1 MMLLFRLIAQET
13 REANLVK
20 RVDTRTLAVSFF
32 FPHNL
37 SSGTGSASQDSLRLV
52 LLWSLGHRPLKTL
65 ILLLRGPAWV
75 ARTSKPQLPGD
86 PALADLSGHHRRSRG
101 HRWRIT

>member
-37 SSGTGSASQDSLRLV
+37 FSGTGSASQDSLRLV
-52 LLWSLGHRPLKTL
+52 LWSLGHRSLKTL

-75 ARTSKPQLPGD
+75 ARTSEPQLPGD